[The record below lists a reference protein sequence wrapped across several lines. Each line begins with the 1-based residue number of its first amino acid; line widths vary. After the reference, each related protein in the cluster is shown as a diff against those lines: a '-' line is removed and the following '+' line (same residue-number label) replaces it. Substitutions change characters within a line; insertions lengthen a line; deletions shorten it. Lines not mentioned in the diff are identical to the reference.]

1 MKIMAPAGDFDR
13 LVAAVKAGADEV
25 YMGVAGFGARRFA
38 KNFSVEEYA
47 DAIDFAH
54 RSNVSV
60 HLTFNTVLSDAELD
74 LVEPDLRRLYE
85 AGLDEVIVQDFGAVS
100 FLRDRFPDLPLCAS
114 TQFSPGTAAELN
126 WLAAQ
131 GFHRAVLAREL
142 SLDEIRS
149 IRSQTSLELEVFAS
163 GALCLGCSGKCY
175 LSSFIGGRSGNRGMC
190 AQPCRQYYRME
201 TLAADAPELALAT
214 SDRRFRRLRRDELP
228 ADAAGSASVER
239 PAAPSD
245 FASNA
250 EYGYFLSLKDQLQG
264 RAEIAELLEIG
275 VDSIKI
281 EGRMK
286 SPVYVYTTVRYY
298 RDLLDSLTGVSAS
311 TAAKRLSLKK
321 STADAD
327 APTQGD
333 LADAAVETAR
343 RREIAG
349 IFNRGYDFGYFRE
362 HDPAIIN
369 EFFSSNFG
377 VEIGRVRRD
386 AVRLSA
392 PLVNGDGVVFLD
404 ATARKLDGLNVGG
417 VRLVD
422 PTNSRRTKLVER
434 AEPGDLV
441 RFDVPIPPET
451 TVLYRTFDHRL
462 NKTVENALKQI
473 RRREPIS
480 ARLTARVDRPLEL
493 TLKTARAVATVRS
506 EQSLERSQKRPAD
519 EATLRDGLDRFG
531 ETPFYL
537 DDAEIRFD
545 ADVFVPK
552 SLLNGLRQEAVEAL
566 ERKIVESY
574 RRVCQEPVAEIRR
587 TAPTSPINESA
598 PLAGDALIPYFTAV
612 VRNRAQF
619 DVCRRFGIDRVHFE
633 TQPVQFE
640 NRPRYQE
647 AFQRDADVA
656 PLAGSLAA
664 AVRFERSQADAKAQ
678 TPPDATRDSETRRP
692 FALDWTFNVGN
703 ARAVRYLADRFA
715 SADLLYLSPEI
726 SDRAVDAI
734 FADLAADDYL
744 AKRRLTLGLPVF
756 GRLLAMFTQKT
767 LFDAP
772 FVRLTNADERRFL
785 VEKNA
790 NRLPPTGDAAVDAR
804 PVVGSAVYLA
814 DPVDLLDAI
823 PAILRSGIGAVR
835 FDFTNETPAEVERVL
850 RRALAPT
857 PPSSRDYSV
866 FSYGYSRNG
875 VF

>member
-1 MKIMAPAGDFDR
+1 
-13 LVAAVKAGADEV
+13 
-25 YMGVAGFGARRFA
+25 
-38 KNFSVEEYA
+38 
-47 DAIDFAH
+47 
-54 RSNVSV
+54 
-60 HLTFNTVLSDAELD
+60 
-74 LVEPDLRRLYE
+74 
-85 AGLDEVIVQDFGAVS
+85 
-100 FLRDRFPDLPLCAS
+100 
-114 TQFSPGTAAELN
+114 
-126 WLAAQ
+126 
-131 GFHRAVLAREL
+131 
-142 SLDEIRS
+142 
-149 IRSQTSLELEVFAS
+149 
-163 GALCLGCSGKCY
+163 
-175 LSSFIGGRSGNRGMC
+175 
-190 AQPCRQYYRME
+190 
-201 TLAADAPELALAT
+201 ELALAT

-239 PAAPSD
+239 PSKRPAATPD

-417 VRLVD
+417 IRLVD

-441 RFDVPIPPET
+441 RFDVPIPPEA

-519 EATLRDGLDRFG
+519 ETTLRDGLDRFG

-566 ERKIVESY
+566 DRKIVESR
-574 RRVCQEPVAEIRR
+574 RRVAQAPVAQVRQ
-587 TAPTSPINESA
+587 TAQVSPLDENA
-598 PLAGDALIPYFTAV
+598 PFAGDALIPYFTAV

-619 DVCRRFGIDRVHFE
+619 DVCRRFGVERIHFE

-647 AFQRDADVA
+647 AFQRDAAVA

-664 AVRFERSQADAKAQ
+664 AVRFERSQADAEAQ
-678 TPPDATRDSETRRP
+678 PRRP

-734 FADLAADDYL
+734 FVDLAA
-744 AKRRLTLGLPVF
+744 
-756 GRLLAMFTQKT
+756 
-767 LFDAP
+767 
-772 FVRLTNADERRFL
+772 
-785 VEKNA
+785 
-790 NRLPPTGDAAVDAR
+790 
-804 PVVGSAVYLA
+804 
-814 DPVDLLDAI
+814 
-823 PAILRSGIGAVR
+823 
-835 FDFTNETPAEVERVL
+835 
-850 RRALAPT
+850 
-857 PPSSRDYSV
+857 
-866 FSYGYSRNG
+866 
-875 VF
+875 

>member
-38 KNFSVEEYA
+38 KNFSVEEYVE
-47 DAIDFAH
+47 AIDFAH

-85 AGLDEVIVQDFGAVS
+85 AGLDEVIVQDYGAVS

-131 GFHRAVLAREL
+131 GFGRAVLAREL

-149 IRSQTSLELEVFAS
+149 IRSQTSIELEVFAS

-201 TLAADAPELALAT
+201 TLSADAPELALAT
-214 SDRRFRRLRRDELP
+214 SDRRFRRLRRDEL
-228 ADAAGSASVER
+228 DAVER
-239 PAAPSD
+239 PQKRAADPRD
-245 FASNA
+245 FNPNA

-264 RAEIAELLEIG
+264 RAELAELLEIG

-321 STADAD
+321 SADD
-327 APTQGD
+327 EPTQGNV
-333 LADAAVETAR
+333 ADANVETAR

-362 HDPAIIN
+362 HDPAIVN

-404 ATARKLDGLNVGG
+404 ETARKLDGLNVGG
-417 VRLVD
+417 IRLVD

-441 RFDVPIPPET
+441 RFDVPIPPEA

-493 TLKTARAVATVRS
+493 TLKTDRAVATVRS
-506 EQSLERSQKRPAD
+506 EQTLERSQKRPAD
-519 EATLRDGLDRFG
+519 ETALRDGLDRFG

-552 SLLNGLRQEAVEAL
+552 SLLNALRQEAVETL

-574 RRVCQEPVAEIRR
+574 RRVSREPEAQIRQ
-587 TAPTSPINESA
+587 TAQVSAINENA

-647 AFQRDADVA
+647 AFKNDVAVA

-664 AVRFERSQADAKAQ
+664 AVRFERSQGEA
-678 TPPDATRDSETRRP
+678 RRP

-703 ARAVRYLADRFA
+703 ARAVRYLGDRFA

-790 NRLPPTGDAAVDAR
+790 NRLPQTGDAAVDAR
-804 PVVGSAVYLA
+804 PVSGSALYLA

>member
-38 KNFSVEEYA
+38 KNFSVSEYA

-100 FLRDRFPDLPLCAS
+100 FLRARFPDLPLCAS
-114 TQFSPGTAAELN
+114 TQFSPGTAAETN

-131 GFHRAVLAREL
+131 GFRRAVLAREL
-142 SLDEIRS
+142 SLDEIRA

-201 TLAADAPELALAT
+201 PLSDDAPELALAT
-214 SDRRFRRLRRDELP
+214 SDRRFRRLRRDELA
-228 ADAAGSASVER
+228 ADAPSVER
-239 PAAPSD
+239 PRRRDAASPAFD
-245 FASNA
+245 ANA

-264 RAEIAELLEIG
+264 RAELAELLAIG

-286 SPVYVYTTVRYY
+286 SPVYVYATVRYY
-298 RDLLDSLTGVSAS
+298 RDLLDSLTDVSTS
-311 TAAKRLSLKK
+311 TGAKRLSLKK
-321 STADAD
+321 SADDGRTPLDVAS
-327 APTQGD
+327 PEG
-333 LADAAVETAR
+333 EEAR

-362 HDPAIIN
+362 HDPAIVN

-392 PLVNGDGVVFLD
+392 TLVNGDGVVFLD
-404 ATARKLDGLNVGG
+404 ATARKLGGLNVGG
-417 VRLVD
+417 IRLVD
-422 PTNSRRTKLVER
+422 PTNPRRTKLVER
-434 AEPGDLV
+434 AEPDDLV
-441 RFDVPIPPET
+441 RFDVPIPAEA

-462 NKTVENALKQI
+462 NKTLENALKQI
-473 RRREPIS
+473 RRREPIA
-480 ARLTARVDRPLEL
+480 ARLTARVDRPLKL
-493 TLKTARAVATVRS
+493 TLKTDRAVATVRS
-506 EQSLERSQKRPAD
+506 EQLLERSQKRPAD
-519 EATLRDGLDRFG
+519 ETTLREALDRFG

-552 SLLNGLRQEAVEAL
+552 SLLNGLRQEAVERL
-566 ERKIVESY
+566 ERKIVES
-574 RRVCQEPVAEIRR
+574 RRRQSPPEPTQ
-587 TAPTSPINESA
+587 TAPTSRSA
-598 PLAGDALIPYFTAV
+598 EIASSAEKARLAGDALIPYFTAV

-619 DVCRRFGIDRVHFE
+619 DVCRRFGLRRIHFE

-640 NRPRYQE
+640 NRLRYQE
-647 AFQRDADVA
+647 TFQHDADVA

-664 AVRFERSQADAKAQ
+664 AVRFERLQ
-678 TPPDATRDSETRRP
+678 TGVRRP

-715 SADLLYLSPEI
+715 AADLLYLSPEI

-734 FADLAADDYL
+734 FERLAADDYL

-790 NRLPPTGDAAVDAR
+790 NRLSPTGDGAVDSR

-814 DPVDLLDAI
+814 DPIDLLDAI

-850 RRALAPT
+850 RRATAPT
-857 PPSSRDYSV
+857 PESSRDYSV